1 MVESIHFAN
10 VIMKTH
16 LVLLLLFAH
25 SANAFIPVVVNR
37 NPKLFGPGPLA
48 RRPSGLGAK
57 PPLQGLV
64 ICAAQGLTLAI
75 GGGFIYSYFFGYP
88 RLRMIEQ
95 YYKENPPR

>member
-1 MVESIHFAN
+1 MERI
-10 VIMKTH
+10 
-16 LVLLLLFAH
+16 
-25 SANAFIPVVVNR
+25 VNR

>member
-1 MVESIHFAN
+1 MDR
-10 VIMKTH
+10 
-16 LVLLLLFAH
+16 L
-25 SANAFIPVVVNR
+25 VNR

-48 RRPSGLGAK
+48 RRPAGLGAK

-64 ICAAQGLTLAI
+64 ICAAQALVFGIAGGLV
-75 GGGFIYSYFFGYP
+75 YSSFFGYP